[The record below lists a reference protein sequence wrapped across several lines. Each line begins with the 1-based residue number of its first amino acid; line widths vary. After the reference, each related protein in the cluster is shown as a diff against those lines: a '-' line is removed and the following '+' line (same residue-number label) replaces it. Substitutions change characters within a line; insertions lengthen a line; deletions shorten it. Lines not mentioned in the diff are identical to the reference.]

1 MDLAF
6 DVLKIDVLEFIF
18 FSHHGELIN
27 LSFPN
32 HPPSRLT
39 NHAKITPNGCIRL
52 IIQINSN
59 FRWHRYSIE
68 IH

>member
-1 MDLAF
+1 MLLTQAFSMDVAF

-32 HPPSRLT
+32 HPPSRFP
-39 NHAKITPNGCIRL
+39 HYAQIRPNRSLGL
-52 IIQINSN
+52 II
-59 FRWHRYSIE
+59 
-68 IH
+68 